1 MNLQPTSLND
11 QLLFYY
17 NSIKRAFAW
26 VLFFSFFINVF
37 MLALPLYMLQVYTR
51 ILPTQSLDSLI
62 YLTLIVMV
70 ILGIYALLSAIRSHL
85 LIETSAW
92 LDKQLSASVFEHM
105 PDQVLESNEYAQQ
118 AFLDLLTM
126 RQFISSSGV
135 VAFSDLPWSSIYF
148 LVIFILSPWL
158 GLISLVVGV
167 ILFILAAL
175 NEINTKEDILK
186 STQQQKKNQIFI
198 QSLARNSDILQAMGL
213 TKNLQK
219 KWMDNNQEA
228 LDLQNKATRKGET
241 YLSLIR
247 FSRAAAQVLILA
259 VGAYLVLNNSITS
272 GAMIAAS
279 ILMSR
284 ALAPIEQSVAS
295 WKLFI
300 QFRDAYKRLKLYL
313 SRPPLRHAGMKLPD
327 PVGMLSMENASF
339 AYPGSTKY
347 ALQQISLSIPKGDL
361 VAIIGP
367 SASGKTTFC
376 RLSLGI
382 LQPRTGRVKID
393 GADIYHR
400 DRSEVGPH
408 LGYLPQDIELFQ
420 GTIKENI
427 ARMGEVDPEAVVE
440 AAKKSGAHSMILALP
455 QGYDTKI
462 EGLKGLSAGQM
473 QRIALAR
480 ALYKDPKVVVLD
492 EPYSNLD
499 HEGEQA
505 LLFALSEL
513 KRNKVTT
520 LIISHRMDL
529 IRQVDKIL
537 YLQEGLIK
545 YYGLK
550 DKVLKEMQA
559 ELEKNMQKLKGQGH
573 GNGQPPATS

>member
-1 MNLQPTSLND
+1 MNLQPEGLSD

-17 NSIKRAFAW
+17 KSIKRSFAW
-26 VLFFSFFINVF
+26 VLFFSFFINIF

-51 ILPTQSLDSLI
+51 ILPTQSYDSLI
-62 YLTLIVMV
+62 FLTLIVFV
-70 ILGIYALLSAIRSHL
+70 ILGIYALLCAIRSYL
-85 LIETSAW
+85 LIETGAW
-92 LDKQLSASVFEHM
+92 LDKQLSTAVFEQM

-126 RQFISSSGV
+126 RQFISSSGL

-158 GLISLVVGV
+158 GLISIV
-167 ILFILAAL
+167 IGIVLFILAVL
-175 NEINTKEDILK
+175 NEIDTKDDILK

-198 QSLARNSDILQAMGL
+198 QSLARNSDTLQAMGL

-219 KWMDNNQEA
+219 IWMGNNQEA
-228 LDLQNKATRKGET
+228 LDLQNKATKKGET
-241 YLSLIR
+241 YLSVIR
-247 FSRAAAQVLILA
+247 FLRAAAQVLVLG
-259 VGAYLVLNNSITS
+259 VGAYLVLINEITS

-300 QFRDAYKRLKLYL
+300 QFRDAYKRLKSYL
-313 SRPPLRHAGMKLPD
+313 SKPSSRKAGMKLPE
-327 PVGMLSMENASF
+327 PEGLLTFENASF

-347 ALQQISLSIPKGDL
+347 ALQQVSLTIPKGDL
-361 VAIIGP
+361 VAVIGP

-382 LQPRTGRVKID
+382 LQPRIGRVKID

-427 ARMGEVDPEAVVE
+427 ARMGEIDPEAIVE
-440 AAKKSGAHSMILALP
+440 AAKRAGAHPMILALP
-455 QGYDTKI
+455 QGYDTKF

-480 ALYKDPKVVVLD
+480 ALYKNPKVVVLD

-529 IRQVDKIL
+529 VRQVDKIL
-537 YLQEGLIK
+537 YLQDGLIK
-545 YYGLK
+545 FYGLREN
-550 DKVLKEMQA
+550 VLKQMQA
-559 ELEKNMQKLKGQGH
+559 EMEKNMQKLKGQGH
-573 GNGQPPATS
+573 DSGQPPASS